1 MSAAGAGGQEDEN
14 MLTAVIVIFGAV
26 VVNAV
31 FLAGVAISE
40 AGKAG
45 DRGEASSGLLR

>member
-1 MSAAGAGGQEDEN
+1 MF
-14 MLTAVIVIFGAV
+14 TAIIVVFGAV

-45 DRGEASSGLLR
+45 DRGEALSGLLR